1 MHIHAEKSEHKR
13 HLLLFS
19 ILSKIKEKLVVRV
32 VKVTVS
38 NTVLIHIEL
47 N

>member
-1 MHIHAEKSEHKR
+1 MHIHAENSEHKR
-13 HLLLFS
+13 HLVLFP
-19 ILSKIKEKLVVRV
+19 ILPKTKEKLVVRV

-38 NTVLIHIEL
+38 TIILIHIEL